1 MKTRLVLILDTIF
14 VCFISF
20 VIAVILLSY
29 ATPHP
34 LSVIYSACISWL
46 CALFYI
52 VRYKKKAKNVTI
64 KFGQKK
70 QFENMVEQLNFS
82 TRTEQFAIIEKAI
95 TLLGKQTVRKK
106 GKIKVLNTDA
116 VVFIK
121 FGFVKVNKADVLKAF
136 NAISKS
142 ETAYILA
149 ENFEQEVKDFAKR
162 FNEKVK
168 LVSAIPLFNTL
179 SKLDCLPE
187 NKYSFI
193 PTKTIKTG
201 WKNFIDKRK
210 AKKFAT
216 FGLAFLFLSYFSPIK
231 TYYIIFGVVFLCLSL
246 IIKAFGVIP
255 EEKTVYSV

>member
-14 VCFISF
+14 ICFISF
-20 VIAVILLSY
+20 IIAVILLSY

-34 LSVIYSACISWL
+34 LSVIYSACVSL
-46 CALFYI
+46 LSALFYI
-52 VRYKKKAKNVTI
+52 VRYNKKAQNVTV
-64 KFGQKK
+64 KFSQKK
-70 QFENMVEQLNFS
+70 QFEDMVEQLNFS
-82 TRTEQFAIIEKAI
+82 SRSEQFAIIEKAI
-95 TLLGKQTVRKK
+95 TLSGKQAVRKK
-106 GKIKVLNTDA
+106 GKIKVQDTEA

-121 FGFVKVNKADVLKAF
+121 YGFVKVNKADVLKSF

-149 ENFEQEVKDFAKR
+149 ENFEQEVKDFAER
-162 FNEKVK
+162 FNGKVK

-179 SKLDCLPE
+179 KKLDCLPK

-193 PTKTIKTG
+193 QQKVIKSG

-210 AKKFAT
+210 SKKFAI

-231 TYYIIFGVVFLCLSL
+231 TYYIVFGVIFLCLSL